1 MNLIKFPN
9 VYSINGEYD
18 CILIMGNGIMNKM
31 KRDDLK
37 GMILSKI
44 NNIERLV
51 NNIKSYYQDTV
62 DINEMYDIYK
72 LNENDIDFLYDS
84 YKTAVDKLIETISE
98 VLKLDK

>member
-9 VYSINGEYD
+9 TYSINGEYN
-18 CILIMGNGIMNKM
+18 CILMMSNGIMNKM

-72 LNENDIDFLYDS
+72 LNENDIDFLYDN
-84 YKTAVDKLIETISE
+84 YKKAVKQLVETISE
-98 VLKLDK
+98 VIKLDK

>member
-1 MNLIKFPN
+1 MNNIKFPN
-9 VYSINGEYD
+9 MYSINGEYN
-18 CILIMGNGIMNKM
+18 CILMISNGIMNKM

-44 NNIERLV
+44 NNMERLA

-84 YKTAVDKLIETISE
+84 YKKAVEQLIETISE
-98 VLKLDK
+98 VIKLDK